1 MVIHNFYLKSMKNL
15 FTLYYAIGKIS
26 ILNKKTVTKK
36 VIDAISSDVVG
47 LNAFWTLRENVS
59 NMIMGTQ
66 SNKEEIMESIRT
78 SVNVITNSALNSR
91 FFSLQ
96 AGCYGTLSF
105 KSNPE
110 MHCNKK
116 EDLDEHPKSS

>member
-1 MVIHNFYLKSMKNL
+1 MTDIY
-15 FTLYYAIGKIS
+15 
-26 ILNKKTVTKK
+26 KKTVNKK